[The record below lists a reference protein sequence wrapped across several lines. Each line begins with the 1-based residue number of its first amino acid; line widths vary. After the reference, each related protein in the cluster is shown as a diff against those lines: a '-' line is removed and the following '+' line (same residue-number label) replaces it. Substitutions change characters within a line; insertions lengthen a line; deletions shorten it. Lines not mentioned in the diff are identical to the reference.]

1 MLNITQSKDTLLLHC
16 ATGTKERA
24 LTSMIRDIEVA
35 GIVLSNATSAG
46 LVSMT
51 SAVGADREER
61 GAAQVIRTSATKRS
75 SEEQS
80 EVTGDGYRTGSLTTG
95 P

>member
-1 MLNITQSKDTLLLHC
+1 
-16 ATGTKERA
+16 
-24 LTSMIRDIEVA
+24 
-35 GIVLSNATSAG
+35 
-46 LVSMT
+46 MT